1 MRDAIDMEVV
11 NSNVAWRLLV
21 SMILSI
27 IDVIHTFLTYHAK
40 INEVV
45 SLEVFIQRYW
55 LHIIVRMI
63 NRIHLGT

>member
-1 MRDAIDMEVV
+1 MRDAMDMEVV
-11 NSNVAWRLLV
+11 NSHVAWRLLV
-21 SMILSI
+21 SMILLI
-27 IDVIHTFLTYHAK
+27 IDVIHTFLTNHVK